1 LTETRLFLGN
11 YHVELVHIVDYRVFH
26 DTKRDCCWQ
35 SGTQVTVVSKREM
48 LVEIEWD
55 GLVTVSAARDMTT
68 VVSPLR
74 NTAAPYERK

>member
-1 LTETRLFLGN
+1 MIPNATVVGSQ
-11 YHVELVHIVDYRVFH
+11 V
-26 DTKRDCCWQ
+26 
-35 SGTQVTVVSKREM
+35 TQVTVVSKREM